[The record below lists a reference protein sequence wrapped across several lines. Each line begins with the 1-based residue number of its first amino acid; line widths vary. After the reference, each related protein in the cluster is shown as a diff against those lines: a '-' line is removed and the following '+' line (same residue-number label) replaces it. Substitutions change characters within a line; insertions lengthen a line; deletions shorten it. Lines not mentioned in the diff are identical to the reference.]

1 MVAGSK
7 GEPMEIKVEHP
18 NGYLGILYGEHSMS
32 VYDSS
37 GNKVL
42 HTGRRTIHTKEDLYN
57 LLEKIEEFT
66 KEVMGN

>member
-1 MVAGSK
+1 MSRLKA
-7 GEPMEIKVEHP
+7 MQAIKVEHP

-37 GNKVL
+37 GNQVL

-57 LLEKIEEFT
+57 LLERIEEFK